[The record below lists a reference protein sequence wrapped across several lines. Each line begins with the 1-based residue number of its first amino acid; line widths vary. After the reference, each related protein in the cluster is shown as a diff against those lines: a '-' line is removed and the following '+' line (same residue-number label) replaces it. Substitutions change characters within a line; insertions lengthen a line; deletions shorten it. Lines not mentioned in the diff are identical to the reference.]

1 MWLGGGL
8 PKGKDLLRAIMKH
21 HAETG
26 TTGLTGS
33 KMLGLVNP
41 KQFNKMLNRPEG
53 IPSIAKEMIEKYM
66 KEMKVDRLGAV
77 EHSLGLAKK
86 MKKSKDKLKEMDKIT
101 EKLTKEFVDKGMDK
115 KMVKD
120 LVDMFINAK
129 YPDVLKIK
137 ALPNITDEAILEL
150 ENIGKNLATKGRKL
164 NATGGRVSLS
174 SGGLAG
180 MLGE

>member
-1 MWLGGGL
+1 
-8 PKGKDLLRAIMKH
+8 
-21 HAETG
+21 
-26 TTGLTGS
+26 
-33 KMLGLVNP
+33 MLD
-41 KQFNKMLNRPEG
+41 KPEG
-53 IPSIAKEMIEKYM
+53 IPAIAREMIEKYT
-66 KEMKVDRLGAV
+66 KEMKIDRANMIEDLIGT
-77 EHSLGLAKK
+77 GRK

-129 YPDVLKIK
+129 YPDALKIK

-150 ENIGKNLATKGRKL
+150 ENIGKNLATKDRKL
-164 NATGGRVSLS
+164 NASGGRVSLS